1 MKTRCASRAQKV
13 KRQPRSNNGRVSKAN
28 RQQMRLSRIDLS
40 PETTLAL
47 SSVAVIQKQIC
58 PQVNQQQSQQQDQQA
73 HLVEALDSTLAVSH
87 VESLGGN
94 KRQSKRRG
102 QTGLTDS
109 PNSTVNC
116 PTLSSS
122 LLRSPAITSRPS
134 AAAAAATKQN
144 AVRVVKRRHRRKI
157 SSVSFADSSNATA
170 GTDDKENE
178 RVAAAADVKQSP
190 TVVNK
195 SKSAKTLVASS
206 ATTVSTAVGSTES
219 QINRAPP
226 NLSLSSIACDSE
238 ATAYGNFAMSTMVYQ
253 RGRSRDRARPAEK
266 LSLPTSGQ
274 TKTNKSHERNSNLLA
289 SLSPKQDAE
298 PDARHSRSGQRTKKR
313 LDGKSKATLL
323 LDSIAMQSSGVSE
336 CVSMSD
342 DIHQP
347 DDAASC
353 TNIDSTIKADALAQ
367 KQPSMASVAGCESA
381 IASLNLSASIDKSLE
396 PRAIIAAS
404 GAPSAPAQGGSRSC
418 CQFDRSRERSRKLA
432 AARNSLLKS
441 CLLRNSCRSA
451 DRGLTNQSVEST
463 NKSVSCKEQLSSSSV
478 VKNLT
483 DLSTSQKSQ
492 NRKFADGQSIEE
504 LIASSTSQSCKPR
517 AVSLSDSQANVESAS
532 VVKQKA
538 DSVRSYSS
546 AHYSGLSTN
555 SADALGVSIYV
566 SQDDSFSQSSSNDS
580 DLTSDDSK
588 SSTTTGESVVV
599 AGECTDKTA
608 SKSYDNCQASTP
620 SRANVAV
627 SLACAT
633 SELCDDEVQLQ
644 PVASQLSSKSRPS
657 LHQERSRICDA
668 SQLSLKPE
676 KSQLSES
683 RRSSLQPDRS
693 QLGDSIHLSL
703 QPEKSQLGDSNR
715 PSPQPG
721 SLQLGDSNRL
731 SLQPDS
737 SQLGDSNRPSLQPD
751 RSQLSESRRPSQQPE
766 RSQISYSQRPSLQ
779 RDRSQHEDSNRL
791 SLQPEETQLSESR
804 RSSLQPERSQHKD
817 SNRLSLKQESSQMC
831 DSQRPGLQP
840 DRSQFCDSIQLSLQP
855 EASQLGD
862 SIQLSLQPDRSQL
875 GDSNRLN
882 LQPNRSQLEDSKRLS
897 LKQERSQMGDSQ
909 RPGLQPERSQISESG
924 RPSLQP
930 ERSQLNE
937 SNRPSLQPDRS
948 QLSESGRPSLLPVRS
963 QLSESNRPSLQPE
976 RSQLNESNRPS
987 LQPEISHL
995 GESNRP
1001 NLQPERS
1008 QLNESGRPSLQPK
1021 RSQLSVSSQP
1031 SLLPVRSQHSN
1042 SLPQSLQPERLEMT
1056 NKSHNSNESQLGC
1069 GSRHLKSRTHDRSQN
1084 LDAIELSQQPETSQ
1098 ISDSTRLSLQPANSI
1113 RRSLLR
1119 RNSASETL
1127 QLKNSRVENLEVGC
1141 SLGRSIHRV
1150 KSLGSAAS
1158 QHAESIWQQSSSSV
1172 IDKLLQKPD
1181 YQSSDSTSRI
1191 SQSSNRDKIKRAK
1204 SSFVTSSGL
1213 DDKTLP
1219 CMQPEFT
1226 IIQQSNTEALHSQT
1240 GIDSQNFKADLVAE
1254 GKTAVT
1260 ATQFITDQPA
1270 GVKLE
1275 DCRTSSPAKINNAA
1289 QVRSSQ
1295 AVNFANVVE
1304 AGSSTCSVVHSVSQH
1319 SLSPMRCQPAV
1330 AVVST
1335 LPVAT
1340 SCDSATTTGYAS
1352 ASSDPHKVAM
1362 VPRSS
1367 SNPRSVEL
1375 VEEGIQ
1381 CDGVSSY
1388 KSQSQPD
1395 LQSSNL
1401 YATEC
1406 LVTVND
1412 SSIRRQYIDSVHA
1425 SNMYATVSQATIDNS
1440 SIRRELLPSIVR
1452 QRQRARATGTSLTV
1466 AKSYLTETEFTVD
1479 DTAMRCQYLSSW
1491 HESNIFHTVAPEE
1504 TMDQS
1509 SVRQL
1514 YIRSVAPP
1522 SPILDVDE
1530 DEHQLDKVV
1539 SRRVSVPAPSPLV
1552 YDQHEPDEV
1561 RTLQE

>member
-1 MKTRCASRAQKV
+1 
-13 KRQPRSNNGRVSKAN
+13 
-28 RQQMRLSRIDLS
+28 
-40 PETTLAL
+40 
-47 SSVAVIQKQIC
+47 
-58 PQVNQQQSQQQDQQA
+58 
-73 HLVEALDSTLAVSH
+73 
-87 VESLGGN
+87 
-94 KRQSKRRG
+94 
-102 QTGLTDS
+102 
-109 PNSTVNC
+109 
-116 PTLSSS
+116 
-122 LLRSPAITSRPS
+122 PAITSRPS

-441 CLLRNSCRSA
+441 CLLRNSCRQAHLVELMSP
-451 DRGLTNQSVEST
+451 SVLL
-463 NKSVSCKEQLSSSSV
+463 VPLLSS
-478 VKNLT
+478 
-483 DLSTSQKSQ
+483 
-492 NRKFADGQSIEE
+492 AMM
-504 LIASSTSQSCKPR
+504 
-517 AVSLSDSQANVESAS
+517 
-532 VVKQKA
+532 
-538 DSVRSYSS
+538 
-546 AHYSGLSTN
+546 
-555 SADALGVSIYV
+555 
-566 SQDDSFSQSSSNDS
+566 
-580 DLTSDDSK
+580 K
-588 SSTTTGESVVV
+588 SSF
-599 AGECTDKTA
+599 
-608 SKSYDNCQASTP
+608 
-620 SRANVAV
+620 
-627 SLACAT
+627 
-633 SELCDDEVQLQ
+633 
-644 PVASQLSSKSRPS
+644 
-657 LHQERSRICDA
+657 
-668 SQLSLKPE
+668 
-676 KSQLSES
+676 
-683 RRSSLQPDRS
+683 
-693 QLGDSIHLSL
+693 
-703 QPEKSQLGDSNR
+703 
-715 PSPQPG
+715 
-721 SLQLGDSNRL
+721 NRL
-731 SLQPDS
+731 
-737 SQLGDSNRPSLQPD
+737 R
-751 RSQLSESRRPSQQPE
+751 LSYPAS
-766 RSQISYSQRPSLQ
+766 
-779 RDRSQHEDSNRL
+779 RDRVYTKRD
-791 SLQPEETQLSESR
+791 
-804 RSSLQPERSQHKD
+804 
-817 SNRLSLKQESSQMC
+817 
-831 DSQRPGLQP
+831 
-840 DRSQFCDSIQLSLQP
+840 
-855 EASQLGD
+855 LGYA
-862 SIQLSLQPDRSQL
+862 
-875 GDSNRLN
+875 
-882 LQPNRSQLEDSKRLS
+882 
-897 LKQERSQMGDSQ
+897 M
-909 RPGLQPERSQISESG
+909 
-924 RPSLQP
+924 
-930 ERSQLNE
+930 
-937 SNRPSLQPDRS
+937 
-948 QLSESGRPSLLPVRS
+948 
-963 QLSESNRPSLQPE
+963 
-976 RSQLNESNRPS
+976 
-987 LQPEISHL
+987 
-995 GESNRP
+995 
-1001 NLQPERS
+1001 
-1008 QLNESGRPSLQPK
+1008 
-1021 RSQLSVSSQP
+1021 
-1031 SLLPVRSQHSN
+1031 
-1042 SLPQSLQPERLEMT
+1042 
-1056 NKSHNSNESQLGC
+1056 
-1069 GSRHLKSRTHDRSQN
+1069 
-1084 LDAIELSQQPETSQ
+1084 
-1098 ISDSTRLSLQPANSI
+1098 
-1113 RRSLLR
+1113 
-1119 RNSASETL
+1119 
-1127 QLKNSRVENLEVGC
+1127 
-1141 SLGRSIHRV
+1141 
-1150 KSLGSAAS
+1150 
-1158 QHAESIWQQSSSSV
+1158 
-1172 IDKLLQKPD
+1172 
-1181 YQSSDSTSRI
+1181 
-1191 SQSSNRDKIKRAK
+1191 QSSNRDKIKRAK

-1362 VPRSS
+1362 VPRSIISS

-1561 RTLQE
+1561 RTLQEHQVEDVAESRQEIQSVNQATEALSCSDADTQTQSDLSSLNKAAVFDNFEDLESANEFSATSYFYDPHDFLTKEAKVERVSLLPNLLPLDCFNFFTVEQGLTEFDMSTLRQVKLLTSEVDEYRLASASELSNATNATAAVRRSKRIQNNPPVRHVPSDWVRVFGYRKHPIRQQLNLLVYDPQSNATPNNKSKSTAAAADEQAMTIAGTNDNAADSENTADAASNSNSMPGRQRKRRSLFGTAKLSPTSKAAKQQRKSTVTGRHKDGASSRRACLTEIIFEDVQKAKELFGFRQKSTVTAAGATEMATTAAATATVTEPTLQSHPVVTRLMQQQQQMEAEPDDSSNVRSRTTTSRRVFAPIALTEDDFDEQKSAVPTAAAMVTLPRRRSHRHRRASSDLVSDAPLSASSVAIDAAAASDLLLTAGHQLNQSSINHASSLEESSFHSQQQQQQLLSQAPSSVRSLPLQQQQQQQQHSPAHQRRVARFWELKRLLVELTKRKADKCRQLAALEAKEKSLSGEFCPRSDSQHHTDHSGSSSLPRNQPNLHQPPQHHQQPHHQSTVGSASGQLCFPTQYLVAVEEETVHS